1 MKIIDAALGRTR
13 TILLSL
19 AVILVAGASI
29 YGSIPKE
36 AQPDIEI
43 PVIYVRMQH
52 EGISPE
58 DAERLLVRPMEQEL
72 RSLEG
77 IKELSAEAYE
87 GGASVTVEFYAG
99 VDTNKAVQDVR
110 EKVDL
115 AKAELPEDTEEPRVN
130 EVKFSKMDPMLV
142 INVAGDVQ
150 ERTLIRLARDLKDDI
165 ESIPGVLE
173 VDMRGDREEVLEVV
187 VDPLAMESY
196 GLKQEDLYNLVA
208 RNNRLVAAGS
218 LDAGKGRFA
227 VKVPGVFEDPDDVL
241 NLPVKVDGV
250 QVVRFRDVA
259 SARRTFK
266 DPESYA
272 RIDGEPAIGLEIA
285 KRAGANIIETVD
297 QIKGL
302 IAERTAT
309 WPRGAGVTI
318 SRDKSDEVRARL
330 NDLQNNVLSAVLL
343 VFLVII
349 GFLGFRNALLVGIA
363 IPGSFLM
370 AILALGLAG
379 VTINMVVL
387 FALIMAVGMLVDG
400 AIVVTELADR
410 KMAEGHHRKTAYSLA
425 SRRMAWPII
434 ASTVTTL
441 AAFFPLLFWPG
452 IAGQFMRYMP
462 ITIIATLS
470 ASLLMALIFVPTLG
484 AFFGKQGALN
494 PEAARQLSLAEGGR
508 LEELSGWTGR
518 YLRVLSHS
526 LRHPWASVA
535 LVTAMLILI
544 FIAYGKFGRGV
555 EFFPDTEPE
564 FVTFTIKARGDLSID
579 EQDGLVREVESR
591 IFGVDGIKSIY
602 ARSGKGSREAEDVIG
617 SIKLEL
623 DDWRRRPSADEVI
636 ATIRG
641 RTDDLVGIVIESFKP
656 RVGPPRDKAISLEL
670 SSLDPRELE
679 RATLL
684 VRKAFESVEGLR
696 DITDTRPL
704 PGIEWRIDVDREQ
717 AAKFGADITIV
728 GNTVQLVT
736 NGVKIGEYRPDD
748 TDDEIDIRVRYP
760 MPERSLDQIGALR
773 VPTRDGGVPISNFVV
788 REAAQ
793 KVSTLERK
801 DLRRTLRVEAD
812 VEPDVLAANK
822 IAEISRM
829 LPQVGISPA
838 VSVQFKGEDRDL
850 REAMEFLEKAFI
862 AALAI
867 IAIILVTQFNSIYQA
882 ALILTAVLFSTGG
895 VLLGLLFADMA
906 FGVVMSGVG
915 VIALAGVVVNN
926 NIVLIDTYNHLL
938 AEGLRGTEAILR
950 TCAQRLRPVMLTTVT
965 TILGLMPMVL
975 EWNID
980 FINRDVSI
988 GGPSA
993 QLWRQL
999 ASAVAGGLAFATIL
1013 TLILTPSLLKIQ
1025 QNVAVRW
1032 HRRAGRKDR
1041 DDTTGLATS

>member
-1 MKIIDAALGRTR
+1 MRLIDAALGRTR

-19 AVILVAGASI
+19 AVILIAGASI

-43 PVIYVRMQH
+43 PVIYVRMHH

-77 IKELSAEAYE
+77 VKELSGEAYE

-99 VDTNKAVQDVR
+99 IDTDQAMQDVR

-142 INVAGDVQ
+142 INISGEIQ

-165 ESIPGVLE
+165 ESIAGVLE

-227 VKVPGVFEDPDDVL
+227 VKVPGVFEDPEDVL
-241 NLPVKVDGV
+241 NLPVKVDGTR
-250 QVVRFRDVA
+250 VVRFRDIA

-272 RIDGEPAIGLEIA
+272 RINGHTAIGLEVA
-285 KRAGANIIETVD
+285 KRAGANIIATVD
-297 QIKGL
+297 RIKDI
-302 IAERTAT
+302 IAEREKA
-309 WPRGAGVTI
+309 WPRGVTVTI
-318 SRDKSDEVRARL
+318 SRDKSDEVRDRL
-330 NDLQNNVLSAVLL
+330 TDLQNNVLSAVLL

-349 GFLGFRNALLVGIA
+349 GFLGFRSAMLVGIA

-379 VTINMVVL
+379 VTVNMVVL

-410 KMAEGHHRKTAYSLA
+410 KMAEGHHRKEAYALA
-425 SRRMAWPII
+425 SKRMAWPII

-484 AFFGKQGALN
+484 AFFGKQGAIN
-494 PEAARQLSLAEGGR
+494 PEAARQLSLAEGGN
-508 LEELSGWTGR
+508 LEDVSGWTGR
-518 YLRVLSHS
+518 YLRLLASS
-526 LRHPWASVA
+526 LRHPLISVA
-535 LVTAMLILI
+535 LVTFALICI
-544 FIAYGKFGRGV
+544 FAAYGKFGRGV

-564 FVTFTIKARGDLSID
+564 FITFTVKARGDLSID
-579 EQDGLVREVESR
+579 EQDDLVQEVESR
-591 IFGVDGIKSIY
+591 IIGLDGVKSVY

-623 DDWRRRPSADEVI
+623 EDWRSRPRADEII
-636 ATIRG
+636 ADVRSGTS
-641 RTDDLVGIVIESFKP
+641 DLVGIVIESFKP

-670 SSLDPRELE
+670 ASIDPAALE
-679 RATLL
+679 RATVT
-684 VRKAFESVEGLR
+684 VRKAFESIEGLR
-696 DITDTRPL
+696 DVTDTRPL

-760 MPERSLDQIGALR
+760 MPDRSLDQIGALR
-773 VPTRDGGVPISNFVV
+773 VSTTQGSVPISNFVI
-788 REAAQ
+788 REPAP
-793 KVSTLERK
+793 KVSTLQRT
-801 DLRRTLRVEAD
+801 DLRRTMKVEAD
-812 VEPDVLAANK
+812 VDPGVLAANK
-822 IAEISRM
+822 IVEIGEL
-829 LPQVGISPA
+829 LPQLDIDPIVKA
-838 VSVQFKGEDRDL
+838 QFKGEDRDL
-850 REAMEFLEKAFI
+850 REAMDFLKKAFI

-882 ALILTAVLFSTGG
+882 MLILTAVLFSTGG

-926 NIVLIDTYNHLL
+926 NIVLIDTYNNLL
-938 AEGLRGTEAILR
+938 AQGQRGTEAILR

-975 EWNID
+975 EMNID

-999 ASAVAGGLAFATIL
+999 ASAVAGGLAFATVL

-1025 QNVAVRW
+1025 QNVAARW
-1032 HRRAGRKDR
+1032 HRRTIRKDES
-1041 DDTTGLATS
+1041 DSPGLAAG

>member
-1 MKIIDAALGRTR
+1 MRLIDAALGRTR

-19 AVILVAGASI
+19 AVILIAGASI

-43 PVIYVRMQH
+43 PVIYVRMHH

-72 RSLEG
+72 RGLEG
-77 IKELSAEAYE
+77 VKELSGEAYE

-99 VDTNKAVQDVR
+99 IDTDQAMQDVR

-142 INVAGDVQ
+142 INISGEIQ

-165 ESIPGVLE
+165 ESIAGVLE

-227 VKVPGVFEDPDDVL
+227 VKVPGVFEDPEDVL
-241 NLPVKVDGV
+241 NLPVKVDDTR
-250 QVVRFRDVA
+250 VVRFRDIA

-272 RIDGEPAIGLEIA
+272 RINGHTAIGLEVA
-285 KRAGANIIETVD
+285 KRAGANIIATVD
-297 QIKGL
+297 RIKDI
-302 IAERTAT
+302 IAEREKA
-309 WPRGAGVTI
+309 WPRGVTVTI
-318 SRDKSDEVRARL
+318 SRDKSDEVRDRL
-330 NDLQNNVLSAVLL
+330 TDLQNNVLSAVLL

-349 GFLGFRNALLVGIA
+349 GFLGFRSAMLVGIA

-379 VTINMVVL
+379 VTVNMVVL

-410 KMAEGHHRKTAYSLA
+410 KMAEGHHRKEAYALA
-425 SRRMAWPII
+425 SKRMAWPII

-484 AFFGKQGALN
+484 AFFGKQGAIN
-494 PEAARQLSLAEGGR
+494 PEAARQLSLAEGGN
-508 LEELSGWTGR
+508 LEDVSGWTGR
-518 YLRVLSHS
+518 YLRLLSSS
-526 LRHPWASVA
+526 LRHPLISVA
-535 LVTAMLILI
+535 LVTFALICI
-544 FIAYGKFGRGV
+544 FAAYGKFGRGV

-564 FVTFTIKARGDLSID
+564 FITFTVKARGDLSID
-579 EQDGLVREVESR
+579 EQDDLVQEVENR
-591 IFGVDGIKSIY
+591 ILGLDGVKSVY

-623 DDWRRRPSADEVI
+623 EDWRSRPRADEII
-636 ATIRG
+636 ADVRSGTS
-641 RTDDLVGIVIESFKP
+641 DLVGIVIESFKP

-670 SSLDPRELE
+670 ASIDPAALE
-679 RATLL
+679 RATVT
-684 VRKAFESVEGLR
+684 VRKAFESIEGLR
-696 DITDTRPL
+696 DVTDTRPL

-760 MPERSLDQIGALR
+760 MPDRSLDQIGALR
-773 VPTRDGGVPISNFVV
+773 VSTTQGSVPISNFVI
-788 REAAQ
+788 REPAP
-793 KVSTLERK
+793 KVSTLQRT
-801 DLRRTLRVEAD
+801 DLRRTMKVEAD
-812 VEPDVLAANK
+812 VDPGVLAANK
-822 IAEISRM
+822 IVEIGEL
-829 LPQVGISPA
+829 LPQLGIDPIVKA
-838 VSVQFKGEDRDL
+838 QFKGEDRDL
-850 REAMEFLEKAFI
+850 REAMDFLKKAFF

-882 ALILTAVLFSTGG
+882 MLILTAVLFSTGG

-926 NIVLIDTYNHLL
+926 NIVLIDTYNNLL
-938 AEGLRGTEAILR
+938 AQGQRGTEAILR

-975 EWNID
+975 EMNID

-999 ASAVAGGLAFATIL
+999 ASAVAGGLAFATVL

-1025 QNVAVRW
+1025 QNAAAWW
-1032 HRRAGRKDR
+1032 HRRTIRKDQS
-1041 DDTTGLATS
+1041 DSPGLAAG